1 VSTDAPSPDQVA
13 NNTGQGRFELAVGDR
28 LAFMNYRTLTRG
40 ELGLI
45 HTEVPE
51 ELSGRGIGSAL
62 VEGALEIARERDWTV
77 LPYCPFVHGWM
88 KRHKGYADLIS
99 YRYPKREELLPEP
112 EVEEAGDMGHD
123 SDDTPAEEGS
133 GS

>member
-51 ELSGRGIGSAL
+51 ELSGRGIGSAIGIHGTPGDFFGL
-62 VEGALEIARERDWTV
+62 RAAFDWTAGCIAV
-77 LPYCPFVHGWM
+77 TDDE
-88 KRHKGYADLIS
+88 A
-99 YRYPKREELLPEP
+99 EELYRAVRPNAVIEIHP
-112 EVEEAGDMGHD
+112 
-123 SDDTPAEEGS
+123 
-133 GS
+133 